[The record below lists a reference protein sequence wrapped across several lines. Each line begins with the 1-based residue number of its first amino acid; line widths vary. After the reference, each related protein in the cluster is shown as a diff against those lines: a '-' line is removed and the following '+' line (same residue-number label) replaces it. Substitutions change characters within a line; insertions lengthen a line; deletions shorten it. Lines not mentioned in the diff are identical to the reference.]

1 MHVQLLSLEIEN
13 FKGTKYARYEFGKET
28 NIYGAN
34 ASGKTTIFDALW
46 WLLFNKDS
54 NGSEKFSIRP
64 LDSNGKM
71 IDNVA
76 IKVNG
81 NFEIDGKE
89 VEICKEQKQKWTKKR
104 GTEAAEF
111 IGNVNSFEVDGY
123 PKTESEYKKF
133 ISDLIGEETFK
144 LLTNPMYF
152 TSLKWKDQRAILMK
166 FVSGRN
172 DIQLAKEF
180 GGYDELLVELEK
192 APSTEDIQKKY
203 SKSMNELKKKL
214 DEYPV
219 RIDELNK
226 NLVSLEETIKT
237 KKDYYNGLEKVS
249 NDAAEMIIK
258 RSEIKVKMAELK
270 AKLENDL
277 VLKKVEAKGLIEG
290 LNIVSSNISN
300 EIEDMEALISISDAN
315 IETTKKAI
323 NTYKTAL
330 MTAEKLELNEDSF
343 VCPYCGKTYPEDK
356 KETIKKEF
364 YKKKELELKTI
375 ADKVLSLEKELKHIE
390 EEKSNRENELKQFK
404 EKYKLNDKKLEKAMA
419 DFMKLP
425 NVVDLSSN
433 AEYVAL
439 EDELNKIGSL
449 ETINNSIEISKA
461 ETELKILTDDHKT
474 IKNRISVLTMEQR
487 ETAQKIA
494 NCEKMIYLLEQFI
507 KEKMNKISFEIND
520 NFKMVNFILF
530 KTQINSGLAETCE
543 CEYNGVPFNSLNAAA
558 KIQCGLD
565 IIRSLQELFDIYAP
579 VFIDNRESC
588 TVIPKMDCQL
598 VNMYVSPK
606 DTVIRTEVTNG

>member
-1 MHVQLLSLEIEN
+1 MYVQLLSLEIEN
-13 FKGTKYARYEFGKET
+13 FKGTKYARYDFRNVT

-64 LDSNGKM
+64 LNNDGTV
-71 IDNVA
+71 IDNIDIRVTGLFY
-76 IKVNG
+76 ING
-81 NFEIDGKE
+81 QE
-89 VEICKEQKQKWTKKR
+89 VELNKIQKQKWTKKR
-104 GTEAAEF
+104 GTETAEF
-111 IGNVNSFEVDGY
+111 TGNVNCFEVDGY
-123 PKTESEYKKF
+123 PKTESEYKRF
-133 ISDLIGEETFK
+133 ISDLIEEETFK
-144 LLTNPMYF
+144 LLTKPMYF

-166 FVSGRN
+166 FISGRN

-192 APSTEDIQKKY
+192 APSTEDIHKKY

-226 NLVSLEETIKT
+226 NLVSLEGTIKS
-237 KKDYYNGLEKVS
+237 KKDYYNSLEKVS
-249 NDAAEMIIK
+249 NDTAEMIIK

-300 EIEDMEALISISDAN
+300 EIEDMEALISISDTD
-315 IETTKKAI
+315 IKTTKKAI
-323 NTYKTAL
+323 KTYKTAY
-330 MTAEKLELNEDSF
+330 MTAEKLELNKDSF
-343 VCPYCGKTYPEDK
+343 VCPYCGTTYPEDK
-356 KETIKKEF
+356 KEAIKNEF
-364 YKKKELELKTI
+364 CKKKELELKTI
-375 ADKVLSLEKELKHIE
+375 ADKILSLEKELKHIE
-390 EEKSNRENELKQFK
+390 EERLSRENELKQYK
-404 EKYKLNDKKLEKAMA
+404 EEYKLNDKKLENAMA

-425 NVVDLSSN
+425 NAVDLSSN
-433 AEYVAL
+433 TEYVAL
-439 EDELNKIGSL
+439 ENELNKIGNL
-449 ETINNSIEISKA
+449 ETINNSIEISKVEA
-461 ETELKILTDDHKT
+461 ELKILTDDHKT
-474 IKNRISVLTMEQR
+474 IKNRISALTTEQR

-520 NFKMVNFILF
+520 NFKIVNFILF
-530 KTQINSGLAETCE
+530 KTQINGGLAETCE

-565 IIRSLQELFDIYAP
+565 IIHSLQELFDIYAP

-606 DTVIRTEVTNG
+606 DTVIRTEVSNG